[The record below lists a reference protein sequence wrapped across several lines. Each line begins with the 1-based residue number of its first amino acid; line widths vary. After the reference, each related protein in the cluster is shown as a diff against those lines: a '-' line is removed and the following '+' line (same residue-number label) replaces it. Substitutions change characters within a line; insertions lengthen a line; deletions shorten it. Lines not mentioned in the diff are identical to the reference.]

1 MSRMTS
7 PEHARQ
13 ELFRKGYVPIVTD
26 LDAEGTAM
34 TLSISVWKPPK
45 DKNPVILAEY
55 TKADGLA
62 LAGLFELIEPERLG
76 G

>member
-1 MSRMTS
+1 M
-7 PEHARQ
+7 
-13 ELFRKGYVPIVTD
+13 
-26 LDAEGTAM
+26 LDKSFSAEGTAM